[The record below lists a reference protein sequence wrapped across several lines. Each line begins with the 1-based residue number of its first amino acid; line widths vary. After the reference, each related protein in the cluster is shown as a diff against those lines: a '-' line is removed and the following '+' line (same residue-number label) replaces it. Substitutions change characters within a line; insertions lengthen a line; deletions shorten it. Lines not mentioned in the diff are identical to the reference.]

1 MTAQVS
7 LSTMWARGHYD
18 DLYEFSCDAASWGY
32 TAIEANAYVTSF
44 DMLERL
50 AAGPLPL
57 LSLHNPIPNEQSSF
71 GIKSYDLNLASLDED
86 ERVEAVSFV
95 KQSILNAARLGA
107 LAIVLHMG
115 HVPIGKAMQRQLHDM
130 WHDDMMGSEAYR
142 ELQWKIPALRAETE
156 KQHLDRALQT
166 LRDVEP
172 LARDSGVMLGVETR
186 HNIHEF
192 PSIDE
197 AVVMLDETDPDVVGY
212 WHDTGHAATHQR
224 LGYAVHE
231 DWLARYSDRLIG
243 IHLHDLNQER
253 DHQCPGNGEIDWQMI
268 ARYLPE
274 SAIRVCELGEWNS
287 PEGVQRTP
295 AVLEENGI
303 ILPAE
308 AFSAER

>member
-1 MTAQVS
+1 MTGRVS
-7 LSTMWARGHYD
+7 LSTMWARGHYE
-18 DLYEFSCDAASWGY
+18 DLYKFSCDAESWGY

-57 LSLHNPIPNEQSSF
+57 SSLHNPIPNLQSSR

-86 ERVEAVSFV
+86 ERIEAVSFV
-95 KQSILNAARLGA
+95 LESILQAVRLGA
-107 LAIVLHMG
+107 SAVVLHMG
-115 HVPIGKAMQRQLHDM
+115 HVPIGKEMQRQLHDM
-130 WHDDMMGSEAYR
+130 WHDDMMGTEEYR
-142 ELQWKIPALRAETE
+142 ALQGQIPAIRVKTE
-156 KQHLDRALQT
+156 KHHLEQALQT
-166 LRDVEP
+166 LREIEP
-172 LARDSGVMLGVETR
+172 LARDNGIMLGVETR
-186 HNIHEF
+186 HHLHEL

-197 AVVMLDETDPDVVGY
+197 AAVMLEETDADVVGF
-212 WHDTGHAATHQR
+212 WHDTGHAATQQR

-231 DWLARYSDRLIG
+231 DWFVRYSHRLVG

-253 DHQCPGNGEIDWQMI
+253 DHQCPGNGEIDWGMV

-287 PEGVQRTP
+287 PECVQSTP
-295 AVLEENGI
+295 NVLESRGVV
-303 ILPAE
+303 LPAK

>member
-1 MTAQVS
+1 VTAQVS
-7 LSTMWARGHYD
+7 LSTMWARGRYH

-32 TAIEANAYVTSF
+32 TAIEANAYVTSV

-57 LSLHNPIPNEQSSF
+57 LSLHNPIPNERSSL
-71 GIKSYDLNLASLDED
+71 GIKSYDLNLASLNED

-107 LAIVLHMG
+107 RAVVLHMG
-115 HVPIGKAMQRQLHDM
+115 HAPLGKAMQRQLHDM
-130 WHDDMMGSEAYR
+130 WHDDMMGTEEYR
-142 ELQWKIPALRAETE
+142 ALQNQIPAIRAKTE
-156 KQHLDRALQT
+156 RQHLDRALQT
-166 LRDVEP
+166 LRDIEP
-172 LARDSGVMLGVETR
+172 LARDNGVMLGIETR
-186 HNIHEF
+186 HNVHEL
-192 PSIDE
+192 PNIDE
-197 AVVMLDETDPDVVGY
+197 AIVMLEETDPDVVGY

-224 LGYAVHE
+224 LGYAIHE

-243 IHLHDLNQER
+243 IHLHDLNQDR
-253 DHQCPGNGEIDWQMI
+253 DHQCPGNGEIDWEMI

-274 SAIRVCELGEWNS
+274 TAIRVCELGEWNS

-295 AVLEENGI
+295 TVLKDKDI

>member
-1 MTAQVS
+1 MTARVS
-7 LSTMWARGHYD
+7 LSTMWARGRYA
-18 DLYEFSCDAASWGY
+18 DLHEFSCDAEAWGY
-32 TAIEANAYVTSF
+32 TAIEANAYVTSS

-57 LSLHNPIPNEQSSF
+57 LSLHNPIPNEQSSS
-71 GIKSYDLNLASLDED
+71 GIKSYDLNLASLNED

-107 LAIVLHMG
+107 RAVVLHMG

-130 WHDDMMGSEAYR
+130 WHDDMMGTEEYR
-142 ELQWKIPALRAETE
+142 ALQNQIPAIRAMTE
-156 KQHLDRALQT
+156 RQHLDRALQT
-166 LRDVEP
+166 LRDIQP

-186 HNIHEF
+186 HNVHEL
-192 PSIDE
+192 PNIDE
-197 AVVMLDETDPDVVGY
+197 AMVMLEETDPDVVGY

-224 LGYAVHE
+224 LGYARHE
-231 DWLARYSDRLIG
+231 DWLARYYDRLIG
-243 IHLHDLNQER
+243 IHLHDLNQDR